1 MGFNKAFEDRKFMIF
16 YVRKLSNLYTTILKK
31 LQFSDDIQQSNRE
44 ELFIKDVC
52 TRVSKSKSVLYILEF
67 EEKIIGLIA
76 LSATSITDQP
86 SIQIDY
92 IFVSNSFRNKNLE
105 ILNDFK
111 PFRYLINL
119 AISLAEDM
127 SKKLGLRYIVLS
139 PDNDDLKDKYVK
151 VGFKKL
157 NKEWMFFK
165 IP

>member
-1 MGFNKAFEDRKFMIF
+1 MLEIIN
-16 YVRKLSNLYTTILKK
+16 YNSSSSSYNLYTSILKK

-52 TRVSKSKSVLYILEF
+52 TRVSKSKSVLYVLEF

-165 IP
+165 I

>member
-1 MGFNKAFEDRKFMIF
+1 MLEIIN
-16 YVRKLSNLYTTILKK
+16 YNSSSSSYNLYTSILKK

-111 PFRYLINL
+111 PFRYLI
-119 AISLAEDM
+119 
-127 SKKLGLRYIVLS
+127 
-139 PDNDDLKDKYVK
+139 KDRKSV
-151 VGFKKL
+151 V
-157 NKEWMFFK
+157 
-165 IP
+165 

>member
-1 MGFNKAFEDRKFMIF
+1 MLEIISYNSSSSS
-16 YVRKLSNLYTTILKK
+16 YNLYTTILRK

-52 TRVSKSKSVLYILEF
+52 TRVSKSKSVLYVLEF

-157 NKEWMFFK
+157 NKDWMFFK
-165 IP
+165 I

>member
-1 MGFNKAFEDRKFMIF
+1 MLEIIN
-16 YVRKLSNLYTTILKK
+16 YNSSSSSYNLYTTILKK
-31 LQFSDDIQQSNRE
+31 LQFSDDIQQANRE

-52 TRVSKSKSVLYILEF
+52 IRVSKSKSVLYVLEF

-127 SKKLGLRYIVLS
+127 SKRLGLRYIVLS
-139 PDNDDLKDKYVK
+139 PDNDDLKDKYIK

-165 IP
+165 I

>member
-1 MGFNKAFEDRKFMIF
+1 MLEIIN
-16 YVRKLSNLYTTILKK
+16 YNSSSSSYNLYTTILKK

-52 TRVSKSKSVLYILEF
+52 TRVSKSKSALYILEF

-139 PDNDDLKDKYVK
+139 PDNDDLKDKYVN

-165 IP
+165 I

>member
-1 MGFNKAFEDRKFMIF
+1 MLEIIN
-16 YVRKLSNLYTTILKK
+16 YNSSSSSYNLYTSILKK
-31 LQFSDDIQQSNRE
+31 LQFSDDIQQANRE

-52 TRVSKSKSVLYILEF
+52 TRVSKSKSVLYVLEY

-165 IP
+165 I

>member
-1 MGFNKAFEDRKFMIF
+1 MLEIIN
-16 YVRKLSNLYTTILKK
+16 YNSSSSSYNLYTTILKK
-31 LQFSDDIQQSNRE
+31 LQFSDDIQQVNRE

-52 TRVSKSKSVLYILEF
+52 TRVSKSKSVLYVLEF

-139 PDNDDLKDKYVK
+139 PDNDDLKDKYIK
-151 VGFKKL
+151 VCFKKL

-165 IP
+165 I

>member
-1 MGFNKAFEDRKFMIF
+1 MLEIIN
-16 YVRKLSNLYTTILKK
+16 YNSSSSSYNLYTSILKK

-52 TRVSKSKSVLYILEF
+52 TRVSKSKSVLYVLEY

-119 AISLAEDM
+119 AISLAEDI

-165 IP
+165 I

>member
-1 MGFNKAFEDRKFMIF
+1 MLEIIN
-16 YVRKLSNLYTTILKK
+16 YNSSSSSYSLYTSILKK

-52 TRVSKSKSVLYILEF
+52 TRVSKSKSVLYVLEF

-119 AISLAEDM
+119 AISLAEDI

-165 IP
+165 I

>member
-1 MGFNKAFEDRKFMIF
+1 MLEIIN
-16 YVRKLSNLYTTILKK
+16 YNSSSSSYNLYTTILKK
-31 LQFSDDIQQSNRE
+31 LQFSDDIQQANRE

-52 TRVSKSKSVLYILEF
+52 TRVSKSKSVLYVLEF

-86 SIQIDY
+86 AIQIDY

-139 PDNDDLKDKYVK
+139 PDSDNLKEKYLR

-157 NKEWMFFK
+157 NKDWMFFK
-165 IP
+165 I

>member
-1 MGFNKAFEDRKFMIF
+1 MLEIIN
-16 YVRKLSNLYTTILKK
+16 YNSSSSSYNLYTSILKK

-52 TRVSKSKSVLYILEF
+52 TRVSKSKSVLYVLEF

-127 SKKLGLRYIVLS
+127 SKKLWLRYIVLS
-139 PDNDDLKDKYVK
+139 PDNDDLKDKYVN

-165 IP
+165 I

>member
-1 MGFNKAFEDRKFMIF
+1 LLEIIN
-16 YVRKLSNLYTTILKK
+16 YNSSSSSYNLYTTILKK
-31 LQFSDDIQQSNRE
+31 LQFSDDIQQANRE

-52 TRVSKSKSVLYILEF
+52 TRVSKSKSVLYVLEY

-127 SKKLGLRYIVLS
+127 SKKLGLR
-139 PDNDDLKDKYVK
+139 
-151 VGFKKL
+151 
-157 NKEWMFFK
+157 
-165 IP
+165 

>member
-1 MGFNKAFEDRKFMIF
+1 MLEIIN
-16 YVRKLSNLYTTILKK
+16 YNSSSSLYNLYISILKK
-31 LQFSDDIQQSNRE
+31 LQFSDDVQQSNRE

-52 TRVSKSKSVLYILEF
+52 IRVSKSKSVLYVLEF

-86 SIQIDY
+86 AIQIDY

-165 IP
+165 I

>member
-1 MGFNKAFEDRKFMIF
+1 MLEIIN
-16 YVRKLSNLYTTILKK
+16 YNSSSSSYNLYTTFLKK

-165 IP
+165 I

>member
-1 MGFNKAFEDRKFMIF
+1 MLEIINYNSSGSS
-16 YVRKLSNLYTTILKK
+16 YNLYTTILKK
-31 LQFSDDIQQSNRE
+31 LQFSDDIQQANRE

-52 TRVSKSKSVLYILEF
+52 TRVSKSKSVLYVLEY

-165 IP
+165 I

>member
-1 MGFNKAFEDRKFMIF
+1 MLEIIN
-16 YVRKLSNLYTTILKK
+16 YNSSSSLYNLYISILKK
-31 LQFSDDIQQSNRE
+31 LQFSDDVQQSNRE

-52 TRVSKSKSVLYILEF
+52 IRVSKSKSVLYVLEF

-86 SIQIDY
+86 AIQIDY

-119 AISLAEDM
+119 AISLAEDI

-165 IP
+165 I

>member
-1 MGFNKAFEDRKFMIF
+1 LLEIIN
-16 YVRKLSNLYTTILKK
+16 YNSSNSSYNPYTSILKK
-31 LQFSDDIQQSNRE
+31 LQFSDDVQQSSRE

-52 TRVSKSKSVLYILEF
+52 TRVLKSKSVLYVLEF

-105 ILNDFK
+105 ILNNFK

-127 SKKLGLRYIVLS
+127 SKTLGLRYIVLS

-165 IP
+165 I

>member
-1 MGFNKAFEDRKFMIF
+1 MLEIIN
-16 YVRKLSNLYTTILKK
+16 YNSSSSSYNLYTSILKK

-52 TRVSKSKSVLYILEF
+52 TRVSKSKSVLYVLEF

-127 SKKLGLRYIVLS
+127 SKRLGLRYIVLS
-139 PDNDDLKDKYVK
+139 PDNDDLKDKYIK

-165 IP
+165 I

>member
-1 MGFNKAFEDRKFMIF
+1 MLEIIN
-16 YVRKLSNLYTTILKK
+16 YNSSSSSYNLYTTILKK

-52 TRVSKSKSVLYILEF
+52 TRVSKSKSVLYVLEY

-119 AISLAEDM
+119 AISLAEDI

-165 IP
+165 I

>member
-1 MGFNKAFEDRKFMIF
+1 MLEIIN
-16 YVRKLSNLYTTILKK
+16 YNSSSSSYNLYTSILKK

-52 TRVSKSKSVLYILEF
+52 TRVSKSKSVLYVLEF

-92 IFVSNSFRNKNLE
+92 IFVSNTFRNKNLE

-139 PDNDDLKDKYVK
+139 PDSDNLKEKYLS

-157 NKEWMFFK
+157 NKDWMFFK
-165 IP
+165 I

>member
-1 MGFNKAFEDRKFMIF
+1 MLEIIN
-16 YVRKLSNLYTTILKK
+16 YNSSSSSYNLYTTILKK

-119 AISLAEDM
+119 AISLTEDM

-139 PDNDDLKDKYVK
+139 PDNDDLKDKYIK

-165 IP
+165 I

>member
-1 MGFNKAFEDRKFMIF
+1 MLEIIN
-16 YVRKLSNLYTTILKK
+16 YNSSSSSYNLYTSILKK
-31 LQFSDDIQQSNRE
+31 LQFSDDIQQANRE

-52 TRVSKSKSVLYILEF
+52 TRVSKSKSVLYVLEF

-86 SIQIDY
+86 SIQTDY

-105 ILNDFK
+105 ILNNFK

-139 PDNDDLKDKYVK
+139 PDNDDLKDKYIK

-165 IP
+165 I

>member
-1 MGFNKAFEDRKFMIF
+1 MLEIIN
-16 YVRKLSNLYTTILKK
+16 YNSSSSSYNLYTTILKK
-31 LQFSDDIQQSNRE
+31 LQFSDDIQQANRE

-52 TRVSKSKSVLYILEF
+52 TRVSKSKSVLYVLEF

-119 AISLAEDM
+119 AISLAEHI

-139 PDNDDLKDKYVK
+139 PDNDDLKDKYIK

-165 IP
+165 I

>member
-1 MGFNKAFEDRKFMIF
+1 MLEIIN
-16 YVRKLSNLYTTILKK
+16 YNSSSSSYNLYTTILKK
-31 LQFSDDIQQSNRE
+31 LQFSDDIQQANRE

-52 TRVSKSKSVLYILEF
+52 TRVSKSKSVLYVLEF

-86 SIQIDY
+86 AIQIDY

-165 IP
+165 I

>member
-1 MGFNKAFEDRKFMIF
+1 MLEIIN
-16 YVRKLSNLYTTILKK
+16 YNSSSSSYNLYTTILKK
-31 LQFSDDIQQSNRE
+31 LQFSDDIQQANRE

-52 TRVSKSKSVLYILEF
+52 TRVSKSKSVLYVLEF

-139 PDNDDLKDKYVK
+139 PDNDDLKDKYIK

-165 IP
+165 I

>member
-165 IP
+165 I

>member
-1 MGFNKAFEDRKFMIF
+1 MLEIIN
-16 YVRKLSNLYTTILKK
+16 YNSSSSSYNLYTSILKK

-52 TRVSKSKSVLYILEF
+52 TRVSKSKSVLYVLEF

-139 PDNDDLKDKYVK
+139 PDNDDLKDKYVN

-165 IP
+165 I

>member
-1 MGFNKAFEDRKFMIF
+1 MLEIIN
-16 YVRKLSNLYTTILKK
+16 YNSSSSSYNLYTTILKK

-105 ILNDFK
+105 ILNDSK

-165 IP
+165 I

>member
-1 MGFNKAFEDRKFMIF
+1 MLEIIN
-16 YVRKLSNLYTTILKK
+16 YNSSSSSYNLHTTILKK

-165 IP
+165 I

>member
-1 MGFNKAFEDRKFMIF
+1 MLEIIN
-16 YVRKLSNLYTTILKK
+16 YNSSSSSYNLYTTILKK

-157 NKEWMFFK
+157 NKDWMFFK
-165 IP
+165 I

>member
-1 MGFNKAFEDRKFMIF
+1 MLEIIN
-16 YVRKLSNLYTTILKK
+16 YNSSSSSYNLYTTILKK
-31 LQFSDDIQQSNRE
+31 LQFSDDIQQLNRE

-165 IP
+165 I

>member
-1 MGFNKAFEDRKFMIF
+1 MLEIIN
-16 YVRKLSNLYTTILKK
+16 YNSSSSSYNLYTTILKK
-31 LQFSDDIQQSNRE
+31 LQFSDDIQQANRE

-52 TRVSKSKSVLYILEF
+52 TRVSKSKSVLYVLEY

-139 PDNDDLKDKYVK
+139 SNNDDLKDKYIK

-165 IP
+165 I

>member
-1 MGFNKAFEDRKFMIF
+1 MLEIIN
-16 YVRKLSNLYTTILKK
+16 YNSSSSSYNLYTTILKK

-52 TRVSKSKSVLYILEF
+52 TRVSKSKSVLYVLEF

-157 NKEWMFFK
+157 NKEWMFLVV
-165 IP
+165 

>member
-1 MGFNKAFEDRKFMIF
+1 MLEIINYNSSSSI
-16 YVRKLSNLYTTILKK
+16 YNLYTTILKK
-31 LQFSDDIQQSNRE
+31 LQFSNDIQQATRE

-52 TRVSKSKSVLYILEF
+52 TRVSKSKSVLYVLEF
-67 EEKIIGLIA
+67 EEKIIGLIS

-92 IFVSNSFRNKNLE
+92 IFVSQSFRSQNLE
-105 ILNDFK
+105 ILNELR

-139 PDNDDLKDKYVK
+139 PDNDDLKEKYLS

-157 NKEWMFFK
+157 NKDWMFFK
-165 IP
+165 I

>member
-1 MGFNKAFEDRKFMIF
+1 MLEIIN
-16 YVRKLSNLYTTILKK
+16 YNSSSSSYNLYTSILKK
-31 LQFSDDIQQSNRE
+31 LQFSDDIQQANRE

-52 TRVSKSKSVLYILEF
+52 TRVSKSKSVLYVLEF

-165 IP
+165 I

>member
-1 MGFNKAFEDRKFMIF
+1 MLEIIN
-16 YVRKLSNLYTTILKK
+16 YNSSSSSYNLYTTILKK
-31 LQFSDDIQQSNRE
+31 LQFSDDIQQANRE

-52 TRVSKSKSVLYILEF
+52 TRVSKSKSVLYVLEY

-165 IP
+165 I